1 MEMKC
6 GEFQKKLERLKSDFE
21 YAKRLIKDF
30 ERTGKEEEE
39 NIQWIIQNV
48 ENSASWFREKLT
60 TSSEAEAREI
70 MGQDLFVGTEIAE
83 KIFGGMKPFERRI
96 PFSRAELIQ
105 AKLEGKILLYRPG
118 YSLRGPPM
126 TIEGMITNIQFN
138 DPLIN
143 TAFFTGEHRFDFG
156 VMLNMTRNHSLGRME
171 MEKSSWNLIQIDS
184 RMVTA
189 GEADKIGALPSVIET
204 YYDIFASKKISAFF
218 KERIGGM
225 WTSTQGAKN
234 YERYTMSG
242 AAPDG
247 SIRINPVVRE
257 TNEWLSF
264 YTCDSREVD

>member
-1 MEMKC
+1 MKC
-6 GEFQKKLERLKSDFE
+6 GEFQNKLERLKSDFE

-39 NIQWIIQNV
+39 NIQWIIQNI

-138 DPLIN
+138 DPN
-143 TAFFTGEHRFDFG
+143 VNMEFFNGDHTFDFNRLLTEVRQENVG
-156 VMLNMTRNHSLGRME
+156 SDSIQN
-171 MEKSSWNLIQIDS
+171 SSWNLITTSGQKRSFTDAS
-184 RMVTA
+184 SQ
-189 GEADKIGALPSVIET
+189 GSLPSLTEAF
-204 YYDIFASKKISAFF
+204 YDLLASKKLTQKYSANSVHV
-218 KERIGGM
+218 
-225 WTSTQGAKN
+225 STEPKGKPGYYYRLMLKSKHRSNTLELYPDITQ
-234 YERYTMSG
+234 SG
-242 AAPDG
+242 Y
-247 SIRINPVVRE
+247 
-257 TNEWLSF
+257 
-264 YTCDSREVD
+264 YTCESREVD

>member
-6 GEFQKKLERLKSDFE
+6 GEFKEKLEKLKSNVE
-21 YAKRLIKDF
+21 YAKGLIEEFQK
-30 ERTGKEEEE
+30 TGKEEEE
-39 NIQWIIQNV
+39 NIQWVIQNI
-48 ENSASWFREKLT
+48 ENSASWFRERLT
-60 TSSEAEAREI
+60 KTNEQEAQEI
-70 MGQDLFVGTEIAE
+70 MGDELFVGTEIAE
-83 KIFGGMKPFERRI
+83 KIFGGMKPFEPRI
-96 PFSRAELIQ
+96 PFSRAELME
-105 AKLEGKILLYRPG
+105 AKMEGKILLYRPKYRQNG
-118 YSLRGPPM
+118 PLNPESLM
-126 TIEGMITNIQFN
+126 THIGFN

-156 VMLNMTRNHSLGRME
+156 VMLDMTRNHSLGRVE

-189 GEADKIGALPSVIET
+189 GEADKIGALPSVIEA

-225 WTSTQGAKN
+225 WTSTKGAKN

-242 AAPDG
+242 AAPHG
-247 SIRINPVVRE
+247 SIRINPVIRE

-264 YTCDSREVD
+264 YTCESREVD